1 MKIHSQVNEAAY
13 LDTTHGQIGIILFRL
28 SVGLDPHN
36 ASDAI
41 LRFGLT
47 FYQNLETLHKLE
59 EHVKI

>member
-1 MKIHSQVNEAAY
+1 MNEAAY
-13 LDTTHGQIGIILFRL
+13 LDTTHGQVGIILFRL
-28 SVGLDPHN
+28 SVGLNPHN
-36 ASDAI
+36 ASDDI